1 MKHKLIILIFFQ
13 IFIYHLFGEDINSVI
28 YDYYY
33 SNFNNINWEK
43 GRSSALQENKKQK
56 DYYELNKI
64 NDKNLN
70 TAWVEGAEGDGVGE
84 YVYIPIFRKETN
96 SSFRYNKKNDIK
108 ITFSIFNGF
117 CKSSELF
124 YKNNRIKTAKITI
137 FVIPMTTAQDGY
149 PSFPYEDE
157 ENEILLTKVIELKDI
172 IESQTFEEKINIY
185 NSNYQ
190 YDTPF
195 VLLKFEIID
204 VYKGT
209 KYDDTCISEMNV
221 YGEYVSD
228 SDSN

>member
-1 MKHKLIILIFFQ
+1 MIISNIICIQ
-13 IFIYHLFGEDINSVI
+13 IFADDLNTII

-33 SNFNNINWEK
+33 SKINNREWIQ
-43 GRSSALQENKKQK
+43 GRSSTLQGTNR
-56 DYYELNKI
+56 YNYEISNI
-64 NDKNLN
+64 SDSDIS
-70 TAWVEGAEGDGVGE
+70 TAWVEGVKGDGVGE

-96 SSFRYNKKNDIK
+96 SSFKYNKKNDIK

-157 ENEILLTKVIELKDI
+157 ENEILLAKVIELKDI

-209 KYDDTCISEMNV
+209 KYDDTCISEINV

-228 SDSN
+228 SPASPAENGR

>member
-13 IFIYHLFGEDINSVI
+13 IFIYHLFGEDMNSVI

-33 SNFNNINWEK
+33 SKINNREWIQ
-43 GRSSALQENKKQK
+43 GRSSALQGTNR
-56 DYYELNKI
+56 YNYEISNI
-64 NDKNLN
+64 SDSDIS

-137 FVIPMTTAQDGY
+137 FVIPMTTEQDGY

-209 KYDDTCISEMNV
+209 KYDDTCISEINV